1 MRPYS
6 EIHLSKSDI
15 RILTALLKS
24 KPKQI
29 SKKDAGDALIAN
41 ELLLPNKRNISS
53 GLVDDGT
60 YRINPLAKGYLAY
73 RKDSRRDVRITRTL
87 SIVAIII
94 SAIALLSELGILQ
107 LQ

>member
-73 RKDSRRDVRITRTL
+73 RKESRRDVLVTRIL
-87 SIVAIII
+87 SVVAIII
-94 SAIALLSELGILQ
+94 STIALLSELGILQ

>member
-29 SKKDAGDALIAN
+29 SKEDAGDALIAN

-73 RKDSRRDVRITRTL
+73 RKESRRDVLVTRIL
-87 SIVAIII
+87 SVVAIII
-94 SAIALLSELGILQ
+94 STIALLSELGILQ

>member
-29 SKKDAGDALIAN
+29 SK
-41 ELLLPNKRNISS
+41 
-53 GLVDDGT
+53 
-60 YRINPLAKGYLAY
+60 
-73 RKDSRRDVRITRTL
+73 DVRITRTL